1 MNNKSWRIL
10 FISRKYNIFM
20 MYIIMAYFMRSM
32 ISESLAGNIGFFSI
46 LSAINYC
53 YKLIQNTQNQALS
66 MNKIIN

>member
-1 MNNKSWRIL
+1 MKGKVFKQKNEKN
-10 FISRKYNIFM
+10 FY
-20 MYIIMAYFMRSM
+20 YIIMAYFMRSM